1 MRRLTTPV
9 VLAALALL
17 PVALNAADWPRF
29 LGPNANGF
37 SSETGIKTNWSQAA
51 PKMLWSAPLKDG
63 GFAGPSAA
71 GGKVYIIDHADGK
84 DIVRAIDIKTGKD
97 VWTYGYTD
105 DKGEDYGYSRSTP
118 LIQDNKV
125 YTVGRFGVVNC
136 LDAKTGK
143 VIWTVDI
150 RATFNGKLPQ
160 WKYAWSPT
168 IDGNQLIV
176 CPGGPDAS
184 VAALDKMTGKTI
196 WAGGGSDIPGYSTPV
211 IAQADGKKIYLVL
224 TGVSFIAVDAKTGK
238 LLWTTPFKT
247 AYDIN
252 GATPIVIE
260 NTAYITSGYNH
271 GSALVQFTST
281 DCKVLWQSK
290 DLQSRF
296 STPLLY
302 KGYVYCTEDPGNL
315 VCMDP
320 KTGKLAW
327 KQPGF
332 EWGGSTGI
340 GDMAMVF
347 DGKGGD
353 LALVK
358 LSPAKY
364 QELGRFKPL
373 GGQSW
378 TAAIITDGKLIVRNK
393 STLACFA
400 LK

>member
-1 MRRLTTPV
+1 M
-9 VLAALALL
+9 
-17 PVALNAADWPRF
+17 ALNAADWPRF

-37 SSETGIKTNWSQAA
+37 SPETGIKTDWSQAP
-51 PKMLWSAPLKDG
+51 PKMLWSAPLTDG
-63 GFAGPSAA
+63 GYAGPSAA
-71 GGKVYIIDHADGK
+71 GGKVYIVDHSGSK

-97 VWTYGYTD
+97 VWTYSYPD
-105 DKGEDYGYSRSTP
+105 DQAEDNGYSRSTP
-118 LIQDNKV
+118 LVQENKV

-136 LDAKTGK
+136 LNAKTGK
-143 VIWTVDI
+143 PIWTVDV
-150 RATFNGKLPQ
+150 RATFNGKIPQ

-168 IDGNQLIV
+168 IDGSRLIV

-184 VAALDKMTGKTI
+184 VAALDKNTGKTI
-196 WAGGGSDIPGYSTPV
+196 WAGGGSDIPGYATPV
-211 IAQADGKKIYLVL
+211 VTQVDGKKIYVVF
-224 TGVSFIAVDAKTGK
+224 TGVSLMAVDAETGK
-238 LLWTTPFKT
+238 QLWRTPFKT
-247 AYDIN
+247 NCDIN
-252 GATPIVIE
+252 GATPIVVE
-260 NTAYITSGYNH
+260 NTAFITAGYNH
-271 GSALVQFTST
+271 GCALVQFSYS
-281 DCKVLWQSK
+281 DSKVVWESK

-296 STPLLY
+296 GTPLLY

-320 KTGKLAW
+320 KTGKVAW

-364 QELGRFKPL
+364 QEICRFKPL

-378 TAAIITDGKLIVRNK
+378 TAPIITNGKLIVRNK
-393 STLACFA
+393 TTLACFA